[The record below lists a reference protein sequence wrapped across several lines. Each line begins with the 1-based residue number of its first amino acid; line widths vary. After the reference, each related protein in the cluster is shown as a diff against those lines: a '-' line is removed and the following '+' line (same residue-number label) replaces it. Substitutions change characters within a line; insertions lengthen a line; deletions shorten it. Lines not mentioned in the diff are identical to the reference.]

1 MEPQKA
7 YCYYCGVPLTE
18 VEKVMASFTP
28 GYQCRHCWNR
38 LRVVTDPG
46 WPLPKTGAKTAQ
58 QTYRANKRS
67 AA

>member
-1 MEPQKA
+1 MDQRRA

-18 VEKVMASFTP
+18 VEQVMASFTP

-38 LRVVTDPG
+38 MRVTADPG
-46 WPLPKTGAKTAQ
+46 WPPPKTVPKIAQ
-58 QTYRANKRS
+58 QPHRSKRS